1 MLEGVRSAA
10 IIYNPLAGRRRD
22 VRTELLKKA
31 QTVLAEA
38 DISAEL
44 VPTEAAGQAGE
55 LAVQAA
61 TRGADLIVA
70 CGGDGTLNEIVNGMT
85 RDPRARRTPL
95 AVLPAGTANV
105 LAKELGI
112 PWDLPRAAGL
122 VRKGVPVRI
131 SLGMMTTAESSG
143 SAERYFLSLAGAG
156 PDGALVHSLNVSLKL
171 KAGVLAYWLEGAK
184 QLFKYNFPKFRAK
197 TETGEFDATLA
208 VIGRTKHYGGP
219 FRITT
224 GADLFGDEFEV
235 VLFMSSSAL
244 RYLSYL
250 PATWFGRLP
259 ELPDVRIV
267 KTRQMSCVQL
277 QDENV
282 FTQVDGE
289 PVGKLPATFEI
300 VPDALTLVV
309 PEVVARELAGRRE
322 NPVAQ
327 AARA

>member
-1 MLEGVRSAA
+1 MLEGVRTAA

-31 QTVLAEA
+31 QKVLADA

-44 VPTEAAGQAGE
+44 VPTEAAGQAGA

-61 TRGADLIVA
+61 SRGAELIVA

-85 RDPRARRTPL
+85 RDARARRTPL

-143 SAERYFLSLAGAG
+143 SSERYFLSLAGAG
-156 PDGALVHSLNVSLKL
+156 PDAALVHSVNVSLKL

-259 ELPDVRIV
+259 QLPDVRIV
-267 KTRQMSCVQL
+267 RTRRMTCVQL

-309 PEVVARELAGRRE
+309 PEVVARELAGRPE